1 MYGLPSRWVYD
12 QDGLRF
18 AVYPDGSVRIQKTEE
33 RENFFGIVSD
43 VIIPPGE
50 WNKILA
56 SLVKARKELFGKVST

>member
-33 RENFFGIVSD
+33 RANFFGIVSD
-43 VIIPPGE
+43 VIIPADE
-50 WNKILA
+50 WKKILA
-56 SLVKARKELFGKVST
+56 ALSKARKELFGKVST